1 MQRALLNSSDSFS
14 LSVQS
19 SLHAWSYTASAKL
32 FTWIIPFNPHENPM
46 IFMNPHENPVITL
59 SLWISTYLTGLLR
72 ELKFIIR
79 IKSLT

>member
-1 MQRALLNSSDSFS
+1 
-14 LSVQS
+14 
-19 SLHAWSYTASAKL
+19 
-32 FTWIIPFNPHENPM
+32 M
-46 IFMNPHENPVITL
+46 IFMNPHENPIITL